1 MPYIQVRNVA
11 KTYNNPNKNSE
22 VKALQG
28 LNFEIESGEFV
39 TFIGPS
45 GCGKTTMLHIIAGLE
60 KQTSGTVEIE
70 KKTTDGMREDVGII
84 FQEVDRTLFPW
95 RTVLGN
101 VEFGLEMRSAKRNS
115 PELSKKERKEAAIK
129 YIHSVGLEGFE
140 YKHPYELSGGMRQRL
155 SIARLLAYDPG
166 ILLMDEP
173 FTNLD
178 AQTRSILQEDLVKLW
193 LTTEKTILFVTHDIE
208 EAIYI
213 GSRILIMTARPGKI
227 REEFLVNSIYP
238 RDYHFRISPEFN
250 KLKSSI
256 LQILKEEVT
265 NSGYNGKCQK

>member
-1 MPYIQVRNVA
+1 MPYIQVRNVT
-11 KTYNNPNKNSE
+11 KTYENSNKNSQ
-22 VKALQG
+22 VKALHG
-28 LNFEIESGEFV
+28 LNFEVESGEFV

-60 KQTSGTVEIE
+60 KQTSGTVEIGS
-70 KKTTDGMREDVGII
+70 KATNGMREDVGII

-115 PELSKKERKEAAIK
+115 LELSKRERKEAALK
-129 YIHSVGLEGFE
+129 HIHSVGLEGFE
-140 YKHPYELSGGMRQRL
+140 YKYPYELSGGMRQRL
-155 SIARLLAYDPG
+155 SIARLLAYDPE

-193 LTTEKTILFVTHDIE
+193 LMTRKTILFVTHDIE

-227 REEFLVNSIYP
+227 REEFIINSIYP

-265 NSGYNGKCQK
+265 NSGYNGRF